1 MNEHLLSGIG
11 MTSQR
16 TRNRLVQRLR
26 QSGIEDEQVLMVM
39 ANTPRHVFVD
49 EALAHRAYEDT
60 ALPIGHGQTIS
71 QPYTVARMTEV
82 LMQAG
87 PRSKVLEIGTG
98 SGYQTAVL
106 SPLVDK
112 VYSVERIAPLQKRAQ
127 QRLRQLQL
135 RNISLKLS
143 DGSWGWPEAGPFDGI
158 LAARRTRS
166 HTASPA
172 RSASRWWPHGDSGG
186 RRATNL
192 DVDYARWRQ
201 HSASGAGK
209 RQLCSLPAG
218 LAALTLGIS
227 RDV

>member
-1 MNEHLLSGIG
+1 MNEYLLSGIG

-158 LAARRTRS
+158 LAA
-166 HTASPA
+166 AAPEVIPQA
-172 RSASRWWPHGDSGG
+172 LLDQLADGG
-186 RRATNL
+186 RMVIPVGGEQQTLMLITRDGDNIQ
-192 DVDYARWRQ
+192 RQ
-201 HSASGAGK
+201 ALESVNFVPF
-209 RQLCSLPAG
+209 LPG
-218 LAALTLGIS
+218 LL
-227 RDV
+227 R

>member
-82 LMQAG
+82 LMQGG
-87 PRSKVLEIGTG
+87 PLRKVLEIGTG

-158 LAARRTRS
+158 LAA
-166 HTASPA
+166 AAPEVIPQA
-172 RSASRWWPHGDSGG
+172 LLDQLADGG
-186 RRATNL
+186 RMVIPVGGEQQTLMLITRDGDNIE
-192 DVDYARWRQ
+192 RQ
-201 HSASGAGK
+201 ALESVNFVPF
-209 RQLCSLPAG
+209 LPG
-218 LAALTLGIS
+218 LL
-227 RDV
+227 R